1 MARCG
6 AAVTF
11 LGLIDRV
18 HQERIHRRTDAL
30 ASCDLRWSLA
40 YNGTIPIQNIVL
52 SPTSIS

>member
-18 HQERIHRRTDAL
+18 HQERIHRRTGAL